1 VFKLAMLSIR
11 YWINEARPQYRG
23 KKGGGDDVHIRYIYS
38 QDGFVMHV
46 ERAQGTSDENG
57 YGFLESH
64 TCSGTIVAVRFEDFT
79 GSTYADEENLRRKH
93 R

>member
-1 VFKLAMLSIR
+1 
-11 YWINEARPQYRG
+11 
-23 KKGGGDDVHIRYIYS
+23 
-38 QDGFVMHV
+38 MHV